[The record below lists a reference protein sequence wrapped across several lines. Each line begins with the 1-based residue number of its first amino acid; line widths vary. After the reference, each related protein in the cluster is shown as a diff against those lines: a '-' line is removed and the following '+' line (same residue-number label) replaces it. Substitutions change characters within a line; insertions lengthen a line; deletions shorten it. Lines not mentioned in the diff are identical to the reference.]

1 MQSSHAEKV
10 LEKLRVLLDE
20 GCQARVERN
29 SVLPEKIPVHGLIVI
44 YDGDPG
50 EPEQVLGGFN
60 SAYYEHQIEVIL
72 YMEEGNSAQR
82 DQKFDGLLLKIGE
95 ILEDN
100 PTLDGLVAGLSYAR
114 PETAIEPV
122 LGGPAIKTG
131 TLVIIAEYDTAS
143 PLS

>member
-1 MQSSHAEKV
+1 MPSSHAEQV
-10 LEKLRVLLDE
+10 LEKLRALLDA
-20 GCQARVERN
+20 GCDARVERN
-29 SVLPEKIPVHGLIVI
+29 SVLPERIPPHGLIVI

-50 EPEQVLGGFN
+50 DPEQVLGGFN
-60 SAYYEHQIEVIL
+60 NAYYEHQIEVVL
-72 YMEEGNSAQR
+72 YMEDGNSAQR
-82 DQKFDGLLLKIGE
+82 DQKFDALLLKIGE
-95 ILEDN
+95 VLEDN

-131 TLVIIAEYDTAS
+131 TLIIIAEYDTAS

>member
-1 MQSSHAEKV
+1 MPSSHAEQV
-10 LEKLRVLLDE
+10 LEKLRALLDA
-20 GCQARVERN
+20 GCEARVERN
-29 SVLPEKIPVHGLIVI
+29 SVLPEKIPSRGLIVI

-60 SAYYEHQIEVIL
+60 NAYYEHQIEVVL
-72 YMEEGNSAQR
+72 YMEEGNAAQR
-82 DQKFDGLLLKIGE
+82 DQKFDGLLLNIGE
-95 ILEDN
+95 ILEGN

-131 TLVIIAEYDTAS
+131 TLIVIAEYDTAS